1 MYRMT
6 RSGLV
11 HCVCLGLLLP
21 PLACRAADATLPQC
35 AALEDREARLKCY
48 DSIARPAPAVP
59 DKAGTVSA
67 PEGGVRAPEGYLTET
82 WNLGVASKSLE
93 ITDIRPHRPTYVL
106 LARWSDNVNQ
116 QPSSPAPGHSATA
129 PFDLDP
135 EELKFQL
142 SFKSELVSRE
152 TFESFGFDQLRFWF
166 AYTQQ
171 SLLQLYNSSD
181 SRPFRETNY
190 EPEFILTYSTAN
202 PGSGLKLVNLGVVHQ
217 SNGRPEP
224 GSRSWERVYLQG
236 GWEWGR
242 LSLLARSWWTFEK
255 EDNPD
260 IDDYVGR
267 ADAVI
272 RWDSEDRSHMVSL
285 LLRHNLKFGQ
295 GRGFLQLD
303 WRPIKLSRSVGVHV
317 QLTSGYGESLIDYN
331 HRQNTV
337 GVGLSIIDWK

>member
-1 MYRMT
+1 MYRMKH
-6 RSGLV
+6 SGFV
-11 HCVCLGLLLP
+11 HCLCLGLLLP

-48 DSIARPAPAVP
+48 DSIARPAPAIP
-59 DKAGTVSA
+59 EKPGEVSA
-67 PEGGVRAPEGYLTET
+67 SGAVARAPEGYLTET

-106 LARWSDNVNQ
+106 FARWSDNVNQ
-116 QPSSPAPGHSATA
+116 QPGSPAPDHTA
-129 PFDLDP
+129 AAPLDLDSN
-135 EELKFQL
+135 ELKFQL

-152 TFESFGFDQLRFWF
+152 TFESFGLDRLRFWF

-171 SLLQLYNSSD
+171 SHLQIYNSRD

-190 EPEFILTYSTAN
+190 EPEFILTYSTGSAA
-202 PGSGLKLVNLGVVHQ
+202 SGLKLVNLGAVHQ

-242 LSLLARSWWTFEK
+242 WSLLARGWWSFDK
-255 EDNPD
+255 QDNPD
-260 IDDYVGR
+260 IDNYVGR
-267 ADAVI
+267 ADSVI

-285 LLRHNLKFGQ
+285 LLRHNLKFDQ
-295 GRGFLQLD
+295 GRGYLQLD
-303 WRPIKLSRSVGVHV
+303 WRPVKLSRSVGLHV

-331 HRQNTV
+331 HRQNTA
-337 GVGLSIIDWK
+337 GIGLSIIDWK